1 MTITPSASDSDLTS
15 RMPRATVA
23 LTYGFFAL
31 ILLGYLIVGAL
42 FAIRT
47 PAWQAPD
54 EPAHYN
60 YVAQI
65 ANDGCCPLIR
75 RGDWDSDY
83 LETLKS
89 ARFAPHLLGDLDSVQ
104 YEDHQPPL
112 YYLLLSL
119 VYKLADGSLTALR
132 LASVLIGLVIVIS
145 AFGIGRE
152 LYPAQPQIALGAAA
166 FVAFQPQHVALLASV
181 NNDALGWALVGL
193 TLWALVVYLRQS
205 PQGSRVEAWMI
216 GLLLGLGL
224 FTKATTYMM
233 VGVALIAIALKVW
246 SLHRQ
251 YQPTQA
257 ITPGKPFTF
266 TEPLWRFLLREVVE
280 MSIPALLLGMVW
292 WLRNLSVY
300 GMPDFLGLRAHDAV
314 VVGQLRT
321 ATEISTIGFAA
332 YLENFVRTTFYSF
345 WGMFGWQGLPLVGN
359 PAVDWIYPLI
369 GVLLLLA
376 ASGVIIGLVRWRRQ
390 ARQPQ
395 ADHDDHNHT
404 RDLRLVWAVLAVLM
418 ALSVLQYFYYNT
430 EFVQFQGRY
439 MFPLLI
445 PLGLLIALGLDAWR
459 RLLFD
464 RRSASRWTASR
475 WTASRWLVPLVL
487 CGFALLD
494 VYLLWRVIVPG
505 LSPVG

>member
-1 MTITPSASDSDLTS
+1 MSITDTTPASASNNRSVNTIT
-15 RMPRATVA
+15 R
-23 LTYGFFAL
+23 GFFAL
-31 ILLGYLIVGAL
+31 ILLGYVIVGAL

-60 YVAQI
+60 YVAQV
-65 ANDGCCPLIR
+65 ASGGCCPLIEP
-75 RGDWDSDY
+75 GDWDSNY

-89 ARFAPHLLGDLDSVQ
+89 ARFAPDLLDEIDSVQ

-112 YYLLLSL
+112 YYLLLSP
-119 VYKLADGSLTALR
+119 VYKLTDGSLTALR
-132 LASVLIGLVIVIS
+132 IASVLIGTLVVIS

-152 LYPAQPQIALGAAA
+152 LYPSQPQIALGAAA
-166 FVAFQPQHVALLASV
+166 FVAFQPQHVAILASV

-193 TLWALVVYLRQS
+193 ILWVLVVYLRQS
-205 PQGSRVEAWMI
+205 PQASRIETWMI

-224 FTKATTYMM
+224 ITKATTYMM
-233 VGVALIAIALKVW
+233 AGVALIVIVLKVW
-246 SLHRQ
+246 SLRRYSHASQ
-251 YQPTQA
+251 G
-257 ITPGKPFTF
+257 ITPNKPFTF
-266 TEPLWRFLLREVVE
+266 TQPLWMVSLREAAELV
-280 MSIPALLLGMVW
+280 IPALCLGLVW
-292 WLRNLSVY
+292 WLRNFSVY
-300 GMPDFLGLRAHDAV
+300 GVPDFLGLRAHDAV

-332 YLENFVRTTFYSF
+332 YLENFLRTTFYSF

-359 PAVDWIYPLI
+359 PTVDWIYPLI
-369 GVLLLLA
+369 GLLLLLA
-376 ASGVIIGLVRWRRQ
+376 ASGVVIGLVRWWRQ
-390 ARQPQ
+390 SRQFPPLPENTT
-395 ADHDDHNHT
+395 H
-404 RDLRLVWAVLAVLM
+404 DLRLVWLMLAALIVL
-418 ALSVLQYFYYNT
+418 SILQYFYYNT

-459 RLLFD
+459 RLLLG
-464 RRSASRWTASR
+464 RWP
-475 WTASRWLVPLVL
+475 ASRWLVPLIL

-494 VYLLWRVIVPG
+494 IYLLWRVIVPS